1 MASLMLR
8 DVTYRFENGVEV
20 PRHISFEVS
29 EKTFL
34 VLVGPSGCGKS
45 TTLRL
50 VSGLAEPTEGEIFI
64 AEKKVNN
71 LPPKERE
78 VAMVFQ
84 NYALYPHMTVFE
96 NIAFGLKLKKT
107 PKDEIN
113 TKVRKTAEFL
123 GLSNLLERKPKALS
137 GGERQ
142 RVALGRALVREPKV
156 LLLDEPLSNLDAAL
170 RQRVRQELLGLKK
183 ELNAAT
189 VYVTHD
195 QTEAMSLGDKIG
207 VMKSGELLQIGTP
220 EKIYSNPQTLFVA
233 QFFGHPGMNALAS
246 LGISNGALNFQGW
259 NLPLPSPLLVKTG
272 QTAKPTVGFRPE
284 KGKLS
289 APSQNNA
296 LKLPVKFLAEENFG
310 YEFFCYFETLDGQKL
325 SVRTV
330 EKTNQPPG
338 AVFLSPDDLYFFD
351 SQTGKRI

>member
-1 MASLMLR
+1 MASLVLK
-8 DVTYRFENGVEV
+8 DVTYRFENGVEI
-20 PRHISFEVS
+20 PRHISFDVT

-50 VSGLAEPTEGEIFI
+50 VSGLAEPAEGEIFI

-96 NIAFGLKLKKT
+96 NVAFGLKLKKT
-107 PKDEIN
+107 PKNEIE
-113 TKVRKTAEFL
+113 TKVKKTAEFL
-123 GLSNLLERKPKALS
+123 GLSNLLQRKPKALS

-207 VMKSGELLQIGTP
+207 IMKSGELLQTGTP
-220 EKIYSNPQTLFVA
+220 EKIYNAPVNLFVA

-246 LGISNGALNFQGW
+246 MGISDGSLNFQGW
-259 NLPLPSPLLVKTG
+259 SLPLPRSFLDKAG
-272 QTAKPTVGFRPE
+272 QSVRPTLGFRPE
-284 KGKLS
+284 KGRFSSPS
-289 APSQNNA
+289 AIQA
-296 LKLPVKFLAEENFG
+296 LKLPVKFLARENLG
-310 YEFFCYFETLDGQKL
+310 HVFFYYLQTPDGQKL
-325 SVRTV
+325 SVRAAGKI
-330 EKTNQPPG
+330 EPPSE
-338 AVFLSPDDLYFFD
+338 ALYLDPADLYFFD
-351 SQTGKRI
+351 SETGKRI

>member
-1 MASLMLR
+1 MASLVLK

-20 PRHISFEVS
+20 PRRISFEVS
-29 EKTFL
+29 EKNFL

-50 VSGLAEPTEGEIFI
+50 VSGLAEPAEGEIFI
-64 AEKKVNN
+64 AERKVNH

-107 PKDEIN
+107 PKNEIDA
-113 TKVRKTAEFL
+113 KVRKTADFL
-123 GLSNLLERKPKALS
+123 GLSALLERKPKALS

-220 EKIYSNPQTLFVA
+220 EQIYTDPQTLFVA

-246 LGISNGALNFQGW
+246 AGASNGALNFPSW
-259 NLPLPSPLLVKTG
+259 NLPLPSSLLGKVG
-272 QTAKPTVGFRPE
+272 QSAKPTVGFRPE
-284 KGKLS
+284 KGKFS

-310 YEFFCYFETLDGQKL
+310 HELFYYLETPDGQKL

-330 EKTNQPPG
+330 EKAGRAPE
-338 AVFLSPDDLYFFD
+338 AVYLHPDDLYFFD
-351 SQTGKRI
+351 FQTGKRI

>member
-1 MASLMLR
+1 MASLVLK

-20 PRHISFEVS
+20 PRHISFDVS

-50 VSGLAEPTEGEIFI
+50 VSGLSEPTEGEIFI
-64 AEKKVNN
+64 ADKKVNN
-71 LPPKERE
+71 SPPKERE

-107 PKDEIN
+107 PKNEI
-113 TKVRKTAEFL
+113 TAKVKKTAQFL
-123 GLSNLLERKPKALS
+123 GLSPLLERKPKALS

-170 RQRVRQELLGLKK
+170 RQRVRQELLSLKK
-183 ELNAAT
+183 QLNAAT

-207 VMKSGELLQIGTP
+207 VMKSGELLQIGSP
-220 EKIYSNPQTLFVA
+220 DEIYTNPQTLFVA

-246 LGISNGALNFQGW
+246 LAVSNGALNFPGW
-259 NLPLPSPLLVKTG
+259 SLSLSGPTLDKIDKSVK
-272 QTAKPTVGFRPE
+272 PIVGFRPE

-289 APSQNNA
+289 PAPANNA
-296 LKLPVKFLAEENFG
+296 LKLSVKFLAGENFG
-310 YEFFCYFETLDGQKL
+310 HEFFYYLETPDGQKI
-325 SVRTV
+325 SIRTA
-330 EKTNQPPG
+330 EKAGRAPEAIYLNPE
-338 AVFLSPDDLYFFD
+338 DLYFFD
-351 SQTGKRI
+351 SQTGQRI

>member
-1 MASLMLR
+1 MASLVLK

-20 PRHISFEVS
+20 PRHISFDVT

-50 VSGLAEPTEGEIFI
+50 VSGLAEPAEGEIFI
-64 AEKKVNN
+64 AERKVNN

-113 TKVRKTAEFL
+113 SKVKKTADFL
-123 GLSNLLERKPKALS
+123 GLSGLLERKPKALS

-170 RQRVRQELLGLKK
+170 RQRVRQELLSLKK

-195 QTEAMSLGDKIG
+195 QSEAMSLGDKIG
-207 VMKSGELLQIGTP
+207 VMKSSELLQIGTP
-220 EKIYSNPQTLFVA
+220 EEIYTNPQTLFVA
-233 QFFGHPGMNALAS
+233 QFFGHPGMNALTSA
-246 LGISNGALNFQGW
+246 GISNGALNFESW
-259 NLPLPSPLLVKTG
+259 SLPLSNPLLDKAG
-272 QTAKPTVGFRPE
+272 KSAKPIVGFRPE
-284 KGKLS
+284 KGKLLS
-289 APSQNNA
+289 GSQEGA
-296 LKLPVKFLAEENFG
+296 VKLPVKFLAGENFG
-310 YEFFCYFETLDGQKL
+310 HAFFYYLQTPDGQKL
-325 SVRTV
+325 SVRSA
-330 EKTNQPPG
+330 EKAEHLPE
-338 AVFLSPDDLYFFD
+338 ALYLSPKDLYFFD
-351 SQTGKRI
+351 LQTGKRI

>member
-1 MASLMLR
+1 MASLMLK
-8 DVTYRFENGVEV
+8 DVTYRYENGVEV
-20 PRHISFEVS
+20 PRHISFDVN

-50 VSGLAEPTEGEIFI
+50 VSGLAEPAEGEIFI

-107 PKDEIN
+107 PRDEIN
-113 TKVRKTAEFL
+113 SKVKKTAEFL
-123 GLSNLLERKPKALS
+123 GLSALLERKPKSLS

-170 RQRVRQELLGLKK
+170 RQRVRQELLSLKK

-207 VMKSGELLQIGTP
+207 VMKSGELLQVGTP
-220 EKIYSNPQTLFVA
+220 EQIYTDPWTLFVA
-233 QFFGHPGMNALAS
+233 QFFGHPGMNALTS
-246 LGISNGALNFQGW
+246 IGISNGGLNFQGW
-259 NLPLPSPLLVKTG
+259 NLPLSSSLLD
-272 QTAKPTVGFRPE
+272 TAGKSVQPIVGFRPE
-284 KGKLS
+284 KGKLLS
-289 APSQNNA
+289 GSQEGVV
-296 LKLPVKFLAEENFG
+296 KLPVKFLAGEHFG
-310 YEFFCYFETLDGQKL
+310 HAFFHYLQTPDGQKL
-325 SVRTV
+325 SIRSA
-330 EKTNQPPG
+330 EKAAHLPE
-338 AVFLSPDDLYFFD
+338 AVYLDSKDLYFFD
-351 SQTGKRI
+351 PQSGKRI

>member
-1 MASLMLR
+1 MASLELKE
-8 DVTYRFENGVEV
+8 VTYRFENGVEIPKSV
-20 PRHISFEVS
+20 SFEVN

-50 VSGLAEPTEGEIFI
+50 VAGLAEPAEGEIRI
-64 AEKKVNN
+64 AGRKVND

-84 NYALYPHMTVFE
+84 NYALYPHMTVFD
-96 NIAFGLKLKKT
+96 NISFGLKLKKT
-107 PKDEIN
+107 PKNEIQ
-113 TKVRKTAEFL
+113 VRVKKTAEFL
-123 GLSNLLERKPKALS
+123 GLSSLLERKPKALS

-183 ELNAAT
+183 QLEAAV

-207 VMKSGELLQIGTP
+207 VMKSGRLLQTGTP
-220 EKIYSNPQTLFVA
+220 EEIYNRPQSLFVA
-233 QFFGHPGMNALAS
+233 QFFGHPGMNALVS
-246 LGISNGALNFQGW
+246 SGISDGSLNFNNW
-259 NLPLPSPLLVKTG
+259 SLPLPSRLIEKVKG
-272 QTAKPTVGFRPE
+272 VPQPVLGFRPE
-284 KGKLS
+284 KGRFS
-289 APSQNNA
+289 SPSQNQQ
-296 LKLPVKFLAEENFG
+296 LKLPAKLTAREDFG
-310 YEFFCYFETLDGQKL
+310 HEFFFHLETPDGQKL
-325 SVRTV
+325 CLRGADRTDISCDSFYLDP
-330 EKTNQPPG
+330 E
-338 AVFLSPDDLYFFD
+338 DLYFFD
-351 SQTGKRI
+351 SKTGEKI

>member
-1 MASLMLR
+1 MASLVLK
-8 DVTYRFENGVEV
+8 DVTYRFENGVET
-20 PRHISFEVS
+20 PKHISFAVN

-50 VSGLAEPTEGEIFI
+50 VSGLAEPAEGEIFI
-64 AEKKVNN
+64 AERKVNN

-96 NIAFGLKLKKT
+96 NMAFGLKLKKT
-107 PKDEIN
+107 PKNEIK
-113 TKVRKTAEFL
+113 TKVKKTAEL
-123 GLSNLLERKPKALS
+123 LALSNLLERKPKALS

-170 RQRVRQELLGLKK
+170 RQRVRQELLSLKK

-207 VMKSGELLQIGTP
+207 VMKAGELLQMATP
-220 EKIYSNPQTLFVA
+220 EEIYANPQNLFVA
-233 QFFGHPGMNALAS
+233 QFFGHPGMNILAS
-246 LGISNGALNFQGW
+246 TGLSNGNLNFENW
-259 NLPLPSPLLVKTG
+259 HLSLPTRFLGRAGKV
-272 QTAKPTVGFRPE
+272 ARAAVGFRPE
-284 KGKLS
+284 KGKLLS
-289 APSQNNA
+289 FPQDNL
-296 LKLPVKFLAEENFG
+296 LKLPAKFLAQENFG
-310 YEFFCYFETLDGQKL
+310 HEFFYYLQTPDGQKL
-325 SVRTV
+325 CVRSI
-330 EKTNQPPG
+330 EKTERLPEALYLNP
-338 AVFLSPDDLYFFD
+338 ADLYFFD
-351 SQTGKRI
+351 PQTGKRI